1 MKKTSQFS
9 LLKQKRFLPFF
20 LTQALGAFNDNLYK
34 NTLLGILTFIA
45 ATQLPIDTNIAVN
58 LAAGLFILPFFLFS
72 ATAGQLADKFDKA
85 TVMKIAKFAEI
96 LIMLSAAWAL
106 LNEHYLFLMSLL
118 FLMGAQS
125 TFFGPAKYAILPQH
139 LKKEELVSGNAL
151 VEMGTFVTILLGTI
165 AGGVIIGYSNPNAIA
180 AFLVVVFAILGFIAS
195 LFIPSAPAHNTSL
208 KIGFNPVKETFKTFH
223 QVRENHAIFLSIMAI
238 SWFWFLGAS
247 YLTQI
252 PNLTK
257 GTFQGD
263 NLVMTMLLTLFSVGI
278 ATGSLLCDRLSGHKV
293 EIGIVPIGSIGLSL
307 FGIDLFFHIP
317 DTSGCEIVTVWEF
330 IKLPDSIRFLFDLTC
345 IGIFGGF
352 FIVPLYAFIQDRC
365 KEGECAQTIAANNI
379 MNAAFMVVSAICGA
393 LMLGVAGLTIP
404 QFFLAIALM
413 NIAVAVY
420 VYYQVP
426 DFALRFLIWILSHS
440 IYRVTHKGLENIPD
454 EGAAV
459 LVCNHVSY
467 MDSQLLGGACRRPIR
482 FVMDHQIYN
491 SPGLHWFFKAAK
503 TIPIASQKADPELYQ
518 SAMDKISEELKQGN
532 VVCIF
537 PEGKLTQDGE
547 IDRFR
552 KGIETI
558 IERDA
563 VPVIPMALQGL
574 WGSFFSHKDGAALT
588 TRPKRFWSKVN
599 IIASEPWAPEH
610 VTAQALEEK
619 VKELRG
625 EYQ

>member
-1 MKKTSQFS
+1 MKETNQFS
-9 LLKQKRFLPFF
+9 LLKKRRFLPFF

-85 TVMKIAKFAEI
+85 RVMKIAKFAEI
-96 LIMLSAAWAL
+96 IIMSAAAWAL
-106 LNEHYLFLMSLL
+106 LYEHYLVLIALL
-118 FLMGAQS
+118 FLMGTQS

-151 VEMGTFVTILLGTI
+151 VEMGTFLTILLGTI
-165 AGGVIIGYSNPNAIA
+165 VGGIIIGYGNPNALA
-180 AFLVVVFAILGFIAS
+180 AFGVVIFAILGFIAS
-195 LFIPSAPAHNTSL
+195 LFIPSAPAQNTTI
-208 KIGFNPVKETFKTFH
+208 KVGFNPLKETFKTFH
-223 QVRENHAIFLSIMAI
+223 QVRENQAIFLSIMAI

-263 NLVMTMLLTLFSVGI
+263 NLVMTLLLTLFSVGI

-330 IKLPDSIRFLFDLTC
+330 LKLTDSLHFLFDLAC
-345 IGIFGGF
+345 IGVFGGF
-352 FIVPLYAFIQDRC
+352 FIVPLYAYIQDRS

-413 NIAVAVY
+413 NIAVAIY

-454 EGAAV
+454 EGAAI

-518 SAMDKISEELKQGN
+518 SAMDKISEELQQGN

-558 IERDA
+558 ISRDP

-574 WGSFFSHKDGAALT
+574 WGSFFSHKDGTALT
-588 TRPKRFWSKVN
+588 TRPKRFWSKIN
-599 IIASEPWAPEH
+599 IIASEPWVPEL

-625 EYQ
+625 EQR